1 MSDHPDNHNNPHPP
15 ADRLD
20 AYLLDELSTA
30 EYAAVDEHLASCA
43 DCRAQVTE
51 LRRTLAAYTS
61 ATLPPAPQAV
71 LDELL
76 AGQRQPRGSGRGIA
90 SIWRPASLLAASVSA
105 IGIFL
110 GGFWLGQQQ
119 TLPAVQVAIEDTLAV
134 IRPLATPPAVTFT
147 PTAADYLRGL
157 APSDTVRH

>member
-1 MSDHPDNHNNPHPP
+1 MSTHPDNHNDPHPP

-30 EYAAVDEHLASCA
+30 ERAAVDEHLASCA
-43 DCRAQVTE
+43 DCRAHVTE
-51 LRRTLAAYTS
+51 LRRTLAAYAS
-61 ATLPPAPQAV
+61 ASPPPVPQTV
-71 LDELL
+71 LDDLL
-76 AGQRQPRGSGRGIA
+76 DGQHLRRGAGRGLA